1 MEDLYNYM
9 IWGDYNQRIQ
19 ELANLAL
26 PEKWSF
32 GDNTDNSILKNY
44 MKYTFFRLQNEE
56 KVMETDRYCL
66 FNTGLFTT
74 YYEPIYVYGELN
86 SEEEPNSQDKKF
98 KGFLT
103 EYELGSIGIADYP
116 ERADYFQDPSL
127 LVFDWH
133 CKINVQ
139 YRHILEDEENKKR
152 LPKSVLDNPRPLEM
166 LKGVIDTAI
175 RRIMANYKLAV
186 PHCFRNQIQLLI
198 PLCFGASD
206 KPDLALVLTKMPGGY
221 YHEYGSTSGYYQA
234 HTCLTMEMAY
244 NNARLIAKPE
254 SNWLLP

>member
-9 IWGDYNQRIQ
+9 IWGDYNKRIE

-32 GDNTDNSILKNY
+32 GSNNDYAILKNY
-44 MKYTFFRLQNEE
+44 MKYTFFRLQHES
-56 KVMETDRYCL
+56 KIIETADYCI
-66 FNTGLFTT
+66 FNTGLFTP
-74 YYEPIYVYGELN
+74 YYEPIYVYAEVN
-86 SEEEPNSQDKKF
+86 PEDEPYNQDKRF

-133 CKINVQ
+133 CRINVQ
-139 YRHILEDEENKKR
+139 YRHILEDPENRNR
-152 LPKSVLDNPRPLEM
+152 LPQQVLENPRTLEL

-175 RRIMANYKLAV
+175 KRVMANYKLAV

-198 PLCFGASD
+198 PLCFGQD
-206 KPDLALVLTKMPGGY
+206 DTPDLALVLTKMPGN
-221 YHEYGSTSGYYQA
+221 YYQG

-244 NNARLIAKPE
+244 NNARLIARPE